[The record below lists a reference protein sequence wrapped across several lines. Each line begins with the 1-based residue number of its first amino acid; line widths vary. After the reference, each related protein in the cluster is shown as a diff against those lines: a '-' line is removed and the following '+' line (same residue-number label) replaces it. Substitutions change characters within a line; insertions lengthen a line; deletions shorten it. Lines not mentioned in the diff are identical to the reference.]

1 MKCGPNLRNWGK
13 SFTIEELCKL
23 GRAETKRE
31 MEAFFWFFGEFLK
44 SVCAGARQ
52 WGKQKERQLISN
64 ATLIGTREK
73 IVTKSDEAFALLLY
87 ENYIDKWKTQG
98 NIEDDDDE
106 QYKDCEEEDDK
117 KEDDDDSVHSA
128 GSQKIENNKQ
138 GGQRKVHMSQ

>member
-1 MKCGPNLRNWGK
+1 MKRGSNLRNWGK
-13 SFTIEELCKL
+13 LLPIEERCKL

-87 ENYIDKWKTQG
+87 ENYVDKWKTQG
-98 NIEDDDDE
+98 NIEDDKDE
-106 QYKDCEEEDDK
+106 QQYEDCEEEDDK

-128 GSQKIENNKQ
+128 GSQKNNKQ